1 MLIGELGIYGGSVT
15 KTLID
20 IDDGAL
26 DLARRALGTTTKKD
40 TVNQALAAVAA
51 LSARRRDLDRFTAD
65 LHADLRDADIMSNAW
80 QR

>member
-1 MLIGELGIYGGSVT
+1 MA

-20 IDDGAL
+20 IDEVAL
-26 DLARRALGTTTKKD
+26 GRAKSALGTTTKKD

-51 LSARRRDLDRFTAD
+51 LAGRRRDLERFVAD
-65 LHADLRDADIMSNAW
+65 SHADLRDADIMSSAW

>member
-1 MLIGELGIYGGSVT
+1 MA

-20 IDDGAL
+20 IDEVAL
-26 DLARRALGTTTKKD
+26 DRARQALGTTTKKD

-51 LSARRRDLDRFTAD
+51 LSARRRDLDRFAAD
-65 LHADLRDADIMSNAW
+65 THRDLRDVEVMSKAW

>member
-1 MLIGELGIYGGSVT
+1 MT

-40 TVNQALAAVAA
+40 TVNQALASVAA
-51 LSARRRDLDRFTAD
+51 LSARQRDLERFAAD
-65 LHADLRDADIMSNAW
+65 AHADLRDVKIMSSAW
-80 QR
+80 RR